1 MESRIHIPSAPLSTF
16 LWNSQ
21 AAVPFKKLPTVLNE
35 PRWVG
40 MRAVGRDWK
49 LWSVTKSSTGDLFQS
64 QREVRDHSLHL
75 TFLYLPSHPPIKKT
89 GKPKYLPLG
98 LGPQADTKI
107 REWSCYTGPQS
118 CRCGWRCRY
127 CLGHQAAHCRYFYI
141 RGCSWSSG
149 SSKTALCPR
158 AKSAGLSSSESGQEN
173 EPGALR
179 WQLPALPATRSSAL
193 SSDITDS
200 ATEF

>member
-1 MESRIHIPSAPLSTF
+1 MSRE
-16 LWNSQ
+16 
-21 AAVPFKKLPTVLNE
+21 KE
-35 PRWVG
+35 G
-40 MRAVGRDWK
+40 CGRDWK

-75 TFLYLPSHPPIKKT
+75 TFLYLPSHPPIKKNWET
-89 GKPKYLPLG
+89 QIPASGSAAAGWHKDKGMELLHRAPELSLWLALPLLLRAPG
-98 LGPQADTKI
+98 RALQVLLQKKLP
-107 REWSCYTGPQS
+107 
-118 CRCGWRCRY
+118 
-127 CLGHQAAHCRYFYI
+127 
-141 RGCSWSSG
+141 WSSG

-173 EPGALR
+173 EPAALR